1 MDINLFLLNA
11 AKVLLV
17 VGGLNWLLVGLIG
30 LDLVARIFGPGTVL
44 SRVVYVLVGL
54 AALYIGLLWLG
65 FMGAPVEHE
74 VFSLKINAK

>member
-1 MDINLFLLNA
+1 MDINLLILNV

-17 VGGLNWLLVGLIG
+17 VGGLNWLMVGLLG
-30 LDLVARIFGPGTVL
+30 MDMVARIFGPGRVL
-44 SRVVYVLVGL
+44 TRVVYVLVGL

-74 VFSLKINAK
+74 VFSLKINTK